1 MRYKLPKGKTQ
12 YLPQAM
18 AVLEALREEP
28 LSHFERGRRHP
39 IDIYATALRDV
50 LSNLDDLLDLVD
62 VGRQEQPYL
71 PGNQPNDWSK
81 KLIRQLDHAADS
93 TVQFFD
99 ACRAIILCCFENNDK
114 RMFNKVVRGF
124 NTTVK
129 PHTDRISTIVNLVK
143 HNQGTLNLVYFHSPG
158 VFVPGY
164 FVEGVLEPEV
174 IGPDPTVHPGA
185 NTAISLYRE
194 IPSFVCAI
202 YFVSECMAKEV
213 SAVTRVKP
221 AEEYEVSEKLEEALL
236 SVLKKSS
243 LLPPEFFPD
252 EIKMPV
258 PFIRYFQKPGETSPV
273 IELEM
278 SSSRRKPRA
287 PENCQVTAV
296 WTVSSVGRTFK
307 APYMGLDHGAADT

>member
-1 MRYKLPKGKTQ
+1 MRYRLPKGKTQ

-18 AVLEALREEP
+18 AILEALREMP
-28 LSHFERGRRHP
+28 LSHFGRGRRHP
-39 IDIYATALRDV
+39 IDIYATVLRDV
-50 LSNLDDLLDLVD
+50 LSNLDDLLDLVE

-71 PGNQPNDWSK
+71 PGNQPNNWSK

-99 ACRAIILCCFENNDK
+99 ACRAIILCCFDINDERRFK
-114 RMFNKVVRGF
+114 KVVRRF
-124 NTTVK
+124 NTTVR

-143 HNQGTLNLVYFHSPG
+143 HNQRTLNLVYFHNPG

-174 IGPDPTVHPGA
+174 VGPDPIVHAGA

-194 IPSFVCAI
+194 IPSLVCAI
-202 YFVSECMAKEV
+202 YFVSACMANEV
-213 SAVTRVKP
+213 SAATGVRP
-221 AEEYEVSEKLEEALL
+221 AEEFEVSEKLEEALL

-243 LLPPEFFPD
+243 LLPLEFFPD
-252 EIKMPV
+252 EIKMPL
-258 PFIRYFQKPGETSPV
+258 PFIRYYLKTGETRPV

-278 SSSRRKPRA
+278 PSSRRKPRA
-287 PENCQVTAV
+287 PENCRVTA
-296 WTVSSVGRTFK
+296 
-307 APYMGLDHGAADT
+307 L